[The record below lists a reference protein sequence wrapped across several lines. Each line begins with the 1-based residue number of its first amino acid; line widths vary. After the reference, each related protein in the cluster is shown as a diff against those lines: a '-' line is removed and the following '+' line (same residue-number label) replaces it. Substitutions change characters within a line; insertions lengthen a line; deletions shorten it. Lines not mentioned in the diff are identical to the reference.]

1 MVIILEVRMQ
11 VIKYLELPYSF
22 DPKLPMSVQL
32 KAERLKLFPQT
43 NKDKMLNLRNI
54 KKYPDIDTPEFPL
67 LAEACDFLDIN
78 FAVLNSKKATKYTG
92 PNYDLFALVYYFR
105 RRNIYTLVFM
115 QKYIFTERNVE
126 NYSRH
131 IQHFIAQEKYINLFT
146 YLDSL
151 Q

>member
-1 MVIILEVRMQ
+1 MVIILEVRMAVLQ
-11 VIKYLELPYSF
+11 CIDFPKSF
-22 DPKLPMSVQL
+22 DRDIPMSVQL
-32 KAERLKLFPQT
+32 RAERLKLFPQ
-43 NKDKMLNLRNI
+43 KYKEKIGLK
-54 KKYPDIDTPEFPL
+54 KKYEDIDTPDFPL

-115 QKYIFTERNVE
+115 QTYIFTERNIL
-126 NYSRH
+126 NYSRQ
-131 IQHFIAQEKYINLFT
+131 IKNFIDKKRYIDLFN
-146 YLDSL
+146 YLDAI

>member
-1 MVIILEVRMQ
+1 MVIILEVPMAVLQ
-11 VIKYLELPYSF
+11 CIDFPKSF
-22 DPKLPMSVQL
+22 DRDIPMSVQL
-32 KAERLKLFPQT
+32 KAERLKLFPP
-43 NKDKMLNLRNI
+43 KYKEKIGLK
-54 KKYPDIDTPEFPL
+54 KKYEDIDTPDFPL

-115 QKYIFTERNVE
+115 QSYIFTERNIL
-126 NYSRH
+126 NYSRQ
-131 IQHFIAQEKYINLFT
+131 IKNFIDKKRYIDLFN
-146 YLDSL
+146 YLDAI

>member
-1 MVIILEVRMQ
+1 MAVLQCVDFP
-11 VIKYLELPYSF
+11 KSF
-22 DPKLPMSVQL
+22 DRDTPMSVQL

-43 NKDKMLNLRNI
+43 NKGKIGLN
-54 KKYPDIDTPEFPL
+54 KKYEDIDTPDFPL
-67 LAEACDFLDIN
+67 LQEACDFLDIN

-115 QKYIFTERNVE
+115 QSYIFTERNIL
-126 NYSRH
+126 NYSRQ
-131 IQHFIAQEKYINLFT
+131 IKNFIDKKRYIDLFN
-146 YLDSL
+146 YLDAI

>member
-1 MVIILEVRMQ
+1 MAVLQCIDFP
-11 VIKYLELPYSF
+11 KSF
-22 DPKLPMSVQL
+22 DRDIPMSVQL
-32 KAERLKLFPQT
+32 RAERLKLFPQ
-43 NKDKMLNLRNI
+43 KYKEKIGLK
-54 KKYPDIDTPEFPL
+54 KKYEDIDTPDFPL

-115 QKYIFTERNVE
+115 QTYIFTERNIL
-126 NYSRH
+126 NYSRQ
-131 IQHFIAQEKYINLFT
+131 INNFIDKKRYIDLFN
-146 YLDSL
+146 YLDAI

>member
-1 MVIILEVRMQ
+1 MVIILEVRMAVLQ
-11 VIKYLELPYSF
+11 CVDFPKSF
-22 DPKLPMSVQL
+22 DRDTPMSVQL
-32 KAERLKLFPQT
+32 RAERLKLFPQT
-43 NKDKMLNLRNI
+43 NKHKMLNLRNI

-67 LAEACDFLDIN
+67 LKEACDYLNIN
-78 FAVLNSKKATKYTG
+78 FALLNSKKATKYTG
-92 PNYDLFALVYYFR
+92 ANYDLFALVYYFR

-115 QKYIFTERNVE
+115 QTYIFTERNIY

-131 IQHFIAQEKYINLFT
+131 INYFIGKKRYINLFN

>member
-1 MVIILEVRMQ
+1 MVIILEVPMAVLQ
-11 VIKYLELPYSF
+11 CVDFPKSF
-22 DPKLPMSVQL
+22 DRDIPMSVQL

-43 NKDKMLNLRNI
+43 KKDKMLNLRNI

-67 LAEACDFLDIN
+67 LQEACDYLNIN

-115 QKYIFTERNVE
+115 QKYIFTERNVD

-131 IQHFIAQEKYINLFT
+131 IQHFIAQQKYINLFT

>member
-1 MVIILEVRMQ
+1 MVIILEVRMAVLQ
-11 VIKYLELPYSF
+11 CIDFPKSF
-22 DPKLPMSVQL
+22 DRDIPMSVQL
-32 KAERLKLFPQT
+32 RAERLKLFPQ
-43 NKDKMLNLRNI
+43 KYKEKIGLK
-54 KKYPDIDTPEFPL
+54 KKYEDIDTPDFPL